1 MTSPFVSETAVRRMM
16 KTTIAAL
23 VGAGVLGVS
32 VYAQVGVKPEA
43 EPRVAEQGVRANT
56 PTKEKKAGTDR
67 EALEVRFEVP
77 STVIEAGRTHML
89 PFLAPGAVK
98 LAPGKAAGSTDD
110 AKESAGTE
118 ATDAKNAK
126 DVKDKQP
133 AGKVREGR
141 AEGSDEPRALVIDSK
156 VSDASVL
163 AVVRQAEVMPG
174 FEVGFVRVL
183 ALKPGTAE
191 LRVGGAVQR
200 ITVVPA
206 RSGAWSE
213 LSVPRIVAPLDGAV
227 IWPGALAGHGE
238 TQALPSSEAGEKP
251 SRAKQIDP
259 ALAARQS
266 ALAVGVSWTDNP
278 ASPHGAVKLEVVGAS
293 GSPRMFEATSVTEP
307 TLGPTRTATFELPP
321 ADISPDASG
330 VLTLTPVAFSGG
342 GPIATLPPEGVR
354 GTPTRVRI
362 IPRPSSS
369 EQSATAEQV
378 GAKADDKRAGGRPNS
393 SANASATV
401 PAMGSQ
407 MTVELPPGRSGTF
420 FSIPAADLKEEYRP
434 ERFNRGKVVTGA
446 DQRAFGGRMGRVV
459 INNTADPTL
468 GVRIEVPSTG
478 LYQMIVTAAGD
489 WAGGVYPTVAL
500 VIDGANQPVTSGQL
514 VMNDWHRVVVGVP
527 VTLEA
532 GTRTL
537 SARFENDF
545 AAGNLGDRNLRLETI
560 EIARVSDVALG
571 TRVANTKGGAD
582 GEMMTGGGETMSS
595 PAQGEN
601 EMMTMSPGAKSTGEK
616 VDPAT
621 LPLSAMD
628 PMLLQPDD
636 LSGTGWRA
644 NRVALT
650 SIFDRQEATGVVTIE
665 GMCSWDAADRTRAP
679 LARLMVNGVEVSSQ
693 YAATPRFKLDP
704 SWLKPGEN
712 SVWLESLA
720 HNGLTARSAT
730 QRLML
735 PTDLVGAGSESTAH
749 QTARGKARVMR
760 FTMHDP
766 AWSPS
771 LRDRSRLQGE
781 APQFRRCAL
790 PGGVDYVLRLPG
802 AMEGT
807 YRVTL
812 EARGNASKGLPTVKL
827 LASQGAGGESKEV
840 GAGALRSSLA
850 MVELGTVTFSP
861 GAKTLTL
868 RYDHKGYEATTSEAG
883 VYFESLW
890 LEPIANGAADNA
902 KTNSTTSAKQPLIV
916 SEVVYPSPPTPIG
929 SSSHVSY
936 NADALVI
943 RAFARDGGELSTA
956 ELFIDGQATGI
967 ISTISGRPGL
977 IYLPVP
983 MRGLGV
989 GTHELS
995 AKLTSKQGE
1004 KSAPISVMTDART
1017 VTVTSEMPRG
1027 GSRFARAAAL
1037 AERFAFGPDD
1047 ATMARILSMG
1057 EQAWLDDELA
1067 STPMTSQSTSSTEYI
1082 EPEPALNAAVT
1093 KFVLHR
1099 REQDLAA
1106 RVVMLTSQTRT
1117 PARARLVNWVQN
1129 HFTTWTRKV
1138 EPDRKWAEFERFSR
1152 LGNAPLGDLLIS
1164 SATSPAMMLY
1174 LDQHNSYKGRLNENY
1189 AREVMELHTL
1199 GVKAGYTQSDVTAM
1213 ARLITGWI
1221 AARQAESE
1229 SRNDKDVR
1237 TYEFRFDPRM
1247 NDEKAQQV
1255 FGVRFDA
1262 AEPAARFDRALMAL
1276 EMLARHPQ
1284 TSRFIARQLCEHY
1297 AQSPA
1302 DAEMVNDIALVFQS
1316 SGGDLGACVRAIAQH
1331 PKLDLIDTP
1340 RLAHPLDFALRLQ
1353 RTHEQVRAE
1362 SVAGFLRRCKAGI
1375 FDCPTPDGYALED
1388 APWADS
1394 NAMIQRLKLAR
1405 EHAPMLAAIV
1415 PEALRSG
1422 NTALST
1428 DREQLLIDLLAMR
1441 LTGSLLSERSNEAVK
1456 SVLATVKGNAL
1467 DRAREAA
1474 AMIASMP
1481 EANLR

>member
-1 MTSPFVSETAVRRMM
+1 ML
-16 KTTIAAL
+16 IAAL
-23 VGAGVLGVS
+23 LCAVAVNVS
-32 VYAQVGVKPEA
+32 ALAQIGGKPEA
-43 EPRVAEQGVRANT
+43 QPREVTPPGEVRKQPVN
-56 PTKEKKAGTDR
+56 PTQSSSKKPGAAQD
-67 EALEVRFEVP
+67 ALEVRFEVA
-77 STVIEAGRTHML
+77 STVVDAGRTHML
-89 PFLAPGAVK
+89 PFLVPGA
-98 LAPGKAAGSTDD
+98 AALMPSPSGASTTDEPS
-110 AKESAGTE
+110 KET
-118 ATDAKNAK
+118 K
-126 DVKDKQP
+126 DSQQKP
-133 AGKVREGR
+133 VREGKASR
-141 AEGSDEPRALVIDSK
+141 ADLPEPLVISSA
-156 VSDASVL
+156 VSDTNVL
-163 AVVRQAEVMPG
+163 AVVRAAEVIPG
-174 FEVGFVRVL
+174 YGVGFVRVL
-183 ALKPGTAE
+183 ALRPGTTE

-213 LSVPRIVAPLDGAV
+213 LTTPRIVAPLDGAV
-227 IWPGALAGHGE
+227 IWPGALAGQGE
-238 TQALPSSEAGEKP
+238 AAALPQSEAGEKP

-266 ALAVGVSWTDNP
+266 ALAVGVNWTDNP

-293 GSPRMFEATSVTEP
+293 GTPRLFESTSLTDP
-307 TLGPTRTATFELPP
+307 ALGPTRTATFELSP

-330 VLTLTPVAFSGG
+330 VLTLTPVAFPAL
-342 GPIATLPPEGVR
+342 GPVASLPADGLR

-362 IPRPSSS
+362 IPRPSTSQ
-369 EQSATAEQV
+369 QSTSAEDS
-378 GAKADDKRAGGRPNS
+378 KAGGGEKRAGARAGTP
-393 SANASATV
+393 SATS
-401 PAMGSQ
+401 AMGSQ
-407 MTVELPPGRSGTF
+407 MTVELPPGRAGTF

-489 WAGGVYPTVAL
+489 WAGGAYPTVAL
-500 VIDGANQPVTSGQL
+500 VIRRREPARGSGQL

-560 EIARVSDVALG
+560 EIARVSDVDVLVRGA
-571 TRVANTKGGAD
+571 VAKGGGD
-582 GEMMTGGGETMSS
+582 GEMMSGAGGGTEMMQS
-595 PAQGEN
+595 PAMQGEN
-601 EMMTMSPGAKSTGEK
+601 EMMTMTPGAKTAGEK
-616 VDPAT
+616 VDPAS

-628 PMLLQPDD
+628 PLLLQPED
-636 LSGTGWRA
+636 LGGTGWRGH
-644 NRVALT
+644 RVAL
-650 SIFDRQEATGVVTIE
+650 SSVFDRQEATGVVSIE
-665 GMCSWDAADRTRAP
+665 GTCFWDAADRTRAP
-679 LARLMVNGVEVSSQ
+679 LVRLMVNGVEVSSQ
-693 YAATPRFKLDP
+693 YAAAPRFKLDP
-704 SWLKPGEN
+704 MWLNPGEN
-712 SVWLESLA
+712 HVWLESTA
-720 HNGLTARSAT
+720 HNGLTARSAA
-730 QRLML
+730 QRLVL
-735 PTDLVGAGSESTAH
+735 PTEIAGSRTAL
-749 QTARGKARVMR
+749 QKIQNPRGIARVMR

-766 AWSPS
+766 AWSAA
-771 LRDRSRLQGE
+771 LRERSRLQAD

-807 YRVTL
+807 FRVSL

-827 LASQGAGGESKEV
+827 LASTGAGGEPKEV
-840 GAGALRSSLA
+840 GGGALRSSLS
-850 MVELGTVTFSP
+850 MVELGTVTFTP

-890 LEPIANGAADNA
+890 LEPIAGGA
-902 KTNSTTSAKQPLIV
+902 SAEEGVQGSAVAQKASIV
-916 SEVVYPSPPTPIG
+916 SEVLYPPPPTPIG
-929 SSSHVSY
+929 SSSHVSVG
-936 NADALVI
+936 ADAMVI
-943 RAFARDGGELSTA
+943 RAFARDGSELSSA
-956 ELFIDGQATGI
+956 ELYINGQATGI
-967 ISTISGRPGL
+967 VTAIGAQPGL
-977 IYLPVP
+977 VYLPVP
-983 MRGLGV
+983 MRGLSA

-995 AKLTSKQGE
+995 AKLFAKRGE
-1004 KSAPISVMTDART
+1004 KGPALAVMTETRS
-1017 VTVTSEMPRG
+1017 VTVVDQMPRG
-1027 GSRFARAAAL
+1027 GSRFARAAGL
-1037 AERFAFGPDD
+1037 AKRFAFGPDD

-1057 EQAWLDDELA
+1057 ERAWLEDELGVRA
-1067 STPMTSQSTSSTEYI
+1067 SGGSSSMSGALTET
-1082 EPEPALNAAVT
+1082 EPALNAAVS

-1106 RVVMLTSQTRT
+1106 RVVTLTSQTRT

-1129 HFTTWTRKV
+1129 HFTTWMRKV

-1152 LGNAPLGDLLIS
+1152 LGGAPLGDLLIS

-1199 GVKAGYTQSDVTAM
+1199 GVKAGYTQNDVTAM

-1221 AARQAESE
+1221 AARQGESE
-1229 SRNDKDVR
+1229 PRNDKDVR

-1247 NDEKAQQV
+1247 NDEKPQRV

-1262 AEPAARFDRALMAL
+1262 AEPSARFDRALMAL

-1284 TSRFIARQLCEHY
+1284 TSRFIARQLCELY

-1316 SGGDLGACVRAIAQH
+1316 SGGDLGACVLAIAEH
-1331 PKLDLIDTP
+1331 RKLDLIDTP

-1353 RTHEQVRAE
+1353 RTHGQVRAE
-1362 SVAGFLRRCKAGI
+1362 SVSGFLRRCKAGV

-1388 APWADS
+1388 PPWADS

-1405 EHAPMLAAIV
+1405 EHAPMLASIV
-1415 PEALRSG
+1415 PESLRSG
-1422 NTALST
+1422 GAALPPE
-1428 DREQLLIDLLAMR
+1428 REQQLIDLLAVR
-1441 LTGSLLSERSNEAVK
+1441 LTGALLSERSNEAVK
-1456 SVLATVKGNAL
+1456 GVLSTVKGSAL

>member
-1 MTSPFVSETAVRRMM
+1 MTSPFASHSSGSRMM
-16 KTTIAAL
+16 TKMMLAAL
-23 VGAGVLGVS
+23 TAATVMNVS
-32 VYAQVGVKPEA
+32 AFAQSGVKPEA
-43 EPRVAEQGVRANT
+43 EPRASDGVPRTSAQ
-56 PTKEKKAGTDR
+56 PTGKNVKNDR
-67 EALEVRFEVP
+67 DGLEVRFEVP

-89 PFLAPGAVK
+89 PFLVNGAAK
-98 LAPGKAAGSTDD
+98 LAPVKAADPADD
-110 AKESAGTE
+110 SKIT
-118 ATDAKNAK
+118 
-126 DVKDKQP
+126 QP
-133 AGKVREGR
+133 AGKVREGKARGTDEQR
-141 AEGSDEPRALVIDSK
+141 AVVITSG

-163 AVVRQAEVMPG
+163 AVVRQAEVIPG

-183 ALKPGTAE
+183 ALKPGTTE

-206 RSGAWSE
+206 RSVAWSE

-227 IWPGALAGHGE
+227 FWPGALAGPDQAQ
-238 TQALPSSEAGEKP
+238 TQPPTEAGDKP

-278 ASPHGAVKLEVVGAS
+278 ASPHGVVKLEVVGAS
-293 GSPRMFEATSVTEP
+293 GSPRLFEATSLTDP
-307 TLGPTRTATFELPP
+307 ALGPTRTATFELSP
-321 ADISPDASG
+321 ADISPEVGG
-330 VLTLTPVAFSGG
+330 VLMLTPVALPAP
-342 GPIATLPPEGVR
+342 GPIAALPPEGVR
-354 GTPTRVRI
+354 GAPTRVRI
-362 IPRPSSS
+362 IPRPSVS
-369 EQSATAEQV
+369 EQSAAAEQRA
-378 GAKADDKRAGGRPNS
+378 AKTDENRASTRGNT
-393 SANASATV
+393 NASTTSAS

-407 MTVELPPGRSGTF
+407 MTVELPPGREGTF

-468 GVRIEVPSTG
+468 GVRIEIPSTG

-489 WAGGVYPTVAL
+489 WAGGAYPTVAL
-500 VIDGANQPVTSGQL
+500 VVDGANQPVTSGQL

-571 TRVANTKGGAD
+571 TRVASAKGGGD
-582 GEMMTGGGETMSS
+582 GEMMGDGGEMMSS
-595 PAQGEN
+595 PLMQGGN
-601 EMMTMSPGAKSTGEK
+601 EMMTMTPGVKSAGEK

-621 LPLSAMD
+621 VPLSVMD
-628 PMLLQPDD
+628 PLLLQPDD
-636 LSGTGWRA
+636 LSGTGWRGH
-644 NRVALT
+644 RVAFST
-650 SIFDRQEATGVVTIE
+650 IFDRQEASGVVTIE
-665 GMCSWDAADRTRAP
+665 GTCFWDAADRTPAP
-679 LARLMVNGVEVSSQ
+679 LVRLMVNGVEVSLQ

-704 SWLKPGEN
+704 AWLKPGEN
-712 SVWLESLA
+712 RVWLESVA

-730 QRLML
+730 QRLAL
-735 PTDLVGAGSESTAH
+735 PMDL
-749 QTARGKARVMR
+749 ARANSASSAAETVVGKARSMR

-766 AWSPS
+766 AWSAS
-771 LRDRSRLQGE
+771 LRERSRLQAD

-790 PGGVDYVLRLPG
+790 SGGVEYVLRLPG
-802 AMEGT
+802 ALEGT
-807 YRVTL
+807 YRVTI

-827 LASQGAGGESKEV
+827 LASKGAGGEAKEV
-840 GAGALRSSLA
+840 GAGAMRSSLS
-850 MVELGTVTFSP
+850 MVELGTVTLSP

-890 LEPIANGAADNA
+890 LEPISRGESGDANA
-902 KTNSTTSAKQPLIV
+902 KGTDRAERPLIV
-916 SEVVYPSPPTPIG
+916 SEVVYPPPPTPIG

-936 NADALVI
+936 EADALVV
-943 RAFARDGGELSTA
+943 RALADDGAEIVSA
-956 ELFIDGQATGI
+956 ELFIDGQPTGI
-967 ISTISGRPGL
+967 ASTMGGKPGL
-977 IYLPVP
+977 IYLPAP
-983 MRGLGV
+983 MRGLSV

-995 AKLTSKQGE
+995 AKLFAKRGE
-1004 KSAPISVMTDART
+1004 KGPPIGVMTESRM
-1017 VTVTSEMPRG
+1017 VTVPSETPRD
-1027 GSRFARAAAL
+1027 GSRFARAAAM

-1047 ATMARILSMG
+1047 ATMARILSLG
-1057 EQAWLDDELA
+1057 EEAWLNDELGGGGA
-1067 STPMTSQSTSSTEYI
+1067 TSATSGTVGSDEFI
-1082 EPEPALNAAVT
+1082 EPEPALNTAVT
-1093 KFVLHR
+1093 RFVLHR

-1106 RVVMLTSQTRT
+1106 RVVTLTSQTRT

-1221 AARQAESE
+1221 AARQGESE
-1229 SRNDKDVR
+1229 PRNDKDVR

-1247 NDEKAQQV
+1247 NDEKPQQV
-1255 FGVRFDA
+1255 FGVRFEA
-1262 AEPAARFDRALMAL
+1262 AEPTARFDRALMAL

-1302 DAEMVNDIALVFQS
+1302 DAEMVNDVAQVFQS

-1331 PKLDLIDTP
+1331 PKLDLIGTP

-1405 EHAPMLAAIV
+1405 EHAPMLASIV

-1422 NTALST
+1422 SAALPPE
-1428 DREQLLIDLLAMR
+1428 REQLLIDLLAMR

>member
-1 MTSPFVSETAVRRMM
+1 MMTKMM
-16 KTTIAAL
+16 IAAL
-23 VGAGVLGVS
+23 TAATAVS
-32 VYAQVGVKPEA
+32 VSAFGKSGVKPEA
-43 EPRVAEQGVRANT
+43 EPRAGESGARVSEQ
-56 PTKEKKAGTDR
+56 PTRQNVKGDGDE
-67 EALEVRFEVP
+67 LEVRFEVP

-89 PFLAPGAVK
+89 PFLVPGAAK
-98 LAPGKAAGSTDD
+98 LAPVKAAS
-110 AKESAGTE
+110 SAEEPKG
-118 ATDAKNAK
+118 
-126 DVKDKQP
+126 KQP

-141 AEGSDEPRALVIDSK
+141 APGTDEQRAVVIASG
-156 VSDASVL
+156 VSNASVL

-183 ALKPGTAE
+183 ALKPGTTE

-206 RSGAWSE
+206 RSVAWSE
-213 LSVPRIVAPLDGAV
+213 LSLPRIVAPLDGAV
-227 IWPGALAGHGE
+227 IWPGALAGHDQ
-238 TQALPSSEAGEKP
+238 TQTQPPTEAGDKP

-278 ASPHGAVKLEVVGAS
+278 ASPHGVVKLEVVGAS
-293 GSPRMFEATSVTEP
+293 GSPRLFEATSLTDP
-307 TLGPTRTATFELPP
+307 ALGPTRTATFELSP
-321 ADISPDASG
+321 ADISPDAGG
-330 VLTLTPVAFSGG
+330 VLTLTPVALPAP
-342 GPIATLPPEGVR
+342 GPIAALPPEGVR
-354 GTPTRVRI
+354 GAATRVRI
-362 IPRPSSS
+362 IPRPSVG
-369 EQSATAEQV
+369 EQSAAAEQ
-378 GAKADDKRAGGRPNS
+378 GSANAEDNRANARS
-393 SANASATV
+393 SANASATPPS

-420 FSIPAADLKEEYRP
+420 FSIPAAELKEEYRP

-571 TRVANTKGGAD
+571 TRVASAKGGGD
-582 GEMMTGGGETMSS
+582 GEMMAAGGEMMSS
-595 PAQGEN
+595 PMMQGEN
-601 EMMTMSPGAKSTGEK
+601 EMMTMTPGAKVAGEK

-628 PMLLQPDD
+628 PLLLQPDD
-636 LSGTGWRA
+636 LSGTGWRGH
-644 NRVALT
+644 RVALST
-650 SIFDRQEATGVVTIE
+650 IFDRQEATGVVTID
-665 GMCSWDAADRTRAP
+665 GACFWDAADRTRAP

-704 SWLKPGEN
+704 AWLKPGEN
-712 SVWLESLA
+712 RVWLESVA

-730 QRLML
+730 QRLVL
-735 PTDLVGAGSESTAH
+735 PMDLAGARSASNVEDA
-749 QTARGKARVMR
+749 ARGKARVMR

-766 AWSPS
+766 AWSAS
-771 LRDRSRLQGE
+771 LRERSRLQAD

-790 PGGVDYVLRLPG
+790 PGGVEYVLRLPG
-802 AMEGT
+802 ALEGK

-827 LASQGAGGESKEV
+827 FASQGAGGEAKEV
-840 GAGALRSSLA
+840 GAGAMRSSLS
-850 MVELGTVTFSP
+850 MVELGTVTLAP

-890 LEPIANGAADNA
+890 LEPIAGGESDDASSKGAGRAE
-902 KTNSTTSAKQPLIV
+902 KPLIV

-936 NADALVI
+936 EADALVV
-943 RAFARDGGELSTA
+943 RAFAVDGAAIDSA
-956 ELFIDGQATGI
+956 ELFIDGRATGI
-967 ISTISGRPGL
+967 VSSVGGKPGL

-983 MRGLGV
+983 MRGLSV

-995 AKLTSKQGE
+995 AKLFAKRGE
-1004 KSAPISVMTDART
+1004 KGAPIGVMTESRT

-1027 GSRFARAAAL
+1027 GSRFARAAAM

-1047 ATMARILSMG
+1047 ATMARIMSLG
-1057 EQAWLDDELA
+1057 EEAWLNDELA
-1067 STPMTSQSTSSTEYI
+1067 SPAETSSFVTGTDFV
-1082 EPEPALNAAVT
+1082 EPEPALSAAVT

-1152 LGNAPLGDLLIS
+1152 LGNAPLSDLLIS

-1221 AARQAESE
+1221 AARQGESE

-1302 DAEMVNDIALVFQS
+1302 DAEMVNDIAMVFQS

-1331 PKLDLIDTP
+1331 PKLDLIGTP

-1422 NTALST
+1422 NEVLPPE
-1428 DREQLLIDLLAMR
+1428 REQLLIDLLAMR
-1441 LTGSLLSERSNEAVK
+1441 LTGSLLSERSNQAVT